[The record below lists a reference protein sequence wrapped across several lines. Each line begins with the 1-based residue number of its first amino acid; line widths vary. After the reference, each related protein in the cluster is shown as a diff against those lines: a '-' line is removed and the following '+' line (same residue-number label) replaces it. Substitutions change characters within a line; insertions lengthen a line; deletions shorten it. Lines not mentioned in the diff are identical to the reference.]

1 MSEGSTAKEGT
12 STSAQN
18 GQNATHLAANFTQ
31 EKAADS
37 TIALI
42 KPSEPSGPSDP
53 SAIDAVGYSNDN
65 ENYYDDKTAAAT
77 PH

>member
-1 MSEGSTAKEGT
+1 MTDSGKAD
-12 STSAQN
+12 AQN

-42 KPSEPSGPSDP
+42 KPSDP